1 MKILHVV
8 LNYYPSIG
16 GTQVFYKNI
25 SENCIKLYNDEVEVF
40 TVDSYYGSHSNQYKE
55 IFPKQETI
63 NGVNIKRYSFYR
75 KHKYWFSL
83 LNKIMIKIFGKS
95 SPLLNRYITGPW
107 SSSLMKAMYQ
117 TDADVISASSLGF
130 YYMHYP
136 LFRHKLKKPKPFVFQ
151 GAIHFPY
158 NKKDHGISAKMLEAI
173 KASDYYLCNT
183 EYEKN
188 RLMQLG
194 VDEEMLVITGTA
206 VDVEKFSK
214 GNGAD
219 MRNHLQ
225 LNDDDILISYIGR
238 LEATKSIIVLID
250 AFVQAYQKNNQ
261 LKLVIAGFTT
271 DYVKKIKAH
280 ISNLSE
286 VYQQNIFIVLN
297 LKETEKIS
305 LYHATDILVLPSVN
319 ESFGMVFLE
328 AWSCKKPV
336 IGTNIGAIKSV
347 IDEGKNGLLMQPE
360 NANDLADKILL
371 LANNKELRM
380 AMGLDGYNKTC
391 NNFTWEIV
399 TERFRNTYIKAIQK
413 FNTKYSKSV
422 N

>member
-8 LNYYPSIG
+8 LNYYPSVG
-16 GTQVFYKNI
+16 GTQVLYKNI
-25 SENCIKLYNDEVEVF
+25 SENCIKRYNDAVKVF

-63 NGVNIKRYSFYR
+63 NGVNIKRFSFCR
-75 KHKYWFSL
+75 KHKYWFRL
-83 LNKIMIKIFGKS
+83 LNKIMIKMLGKS

-136 LFRHKLKKPKPFVFQ
+136 LFRHTLKNPKPFVFQ

-158 NKKDHGISAKMLEAI
+158 NKEEHGIPAKMLEAI

-188 RLMQLG
+188 RLIQLG
-194 VDEEMLVITGTA
+194 VNEEMLVITGSA

-271 DYVKKIKAH
+271 DYVQKIKAH

-286 VYQQNIFIVLN
+286 AYQQNIFIVLN
-297 LKETEKIS
+297 LEETEKIN
-305 LYHATDILVLPSVN
+305 LYHATDMLVLPSVN

-360 NANDLADKILL
+360 NANDLADKIVL
-371 LANNKELRM
+371 LANNKELRI

-399 TERFRNTYIKAIQK
+399 TEKMRNTYIQAIQK
-413 FNTKYSKSV
+413 FNTKYSQRV